1 MTREEQKIEDTW
13 NLEAI
18 FKDKKAFDAALKK
31 ARGYEKK
38 IKAYKGKITTKEALV
53 EVLTL
58 YDELGIIFEKLGSY
72 AYMKT
77 SEDGS
82 SEANMAL
89 MSTYIQA
96 STKISASISFLT
108 PEITKIDSDK
118 ITSWLKDKELKD
130 HRIFLKRLLRS
141 KKYVLSEN
149 EEKLLSNESNVGG
162 VFSRAFD
169 DLTDVD
175 FDFGEINGT
184 PLTHA
189 TYSAFLQNDD
199 IKVREKAYYQYYK
212 KYDENKH
219 LISKL
224 YEGAIRQ
231 SLFKTEARGYKSTLE
246 RALFEDNISIDVF
259 KNLIDAAHSGR
270 SVLERYYALKRKV
283 LNQDKLYHYD
293 VYMPL
298 VKTYKTHTTY
308 DEAVSLVIKAL
319 SPLGKEYTNVLK
331 KGLTTERWVDRY
343 ENKGKASG
351 AYSNGSYKT
360 LPYILM
366 SYKEDVLRD
375 VFTLAHEGGHSM
387 HSYYSARNNPYSSYN
402 YTIFEAEVASTF
414 NENLL
419 FKYLIGHSKD
429 DDEKYYLLSKQ
440 ADDIIATF
448 FRQTMFAEFEYK
460 VHSALQRGDAITLE
474 FFLNTYSELLHQYL
488 PGVELDNTSSL
499 ECLRIPHFYRP
510 FYVWKYATGISAA
523 VALSERVINGSDK
536 ERNDYLGFLK
546 SGGSHFPLD
555 SLKKAGVDLKN
566 KESFTNI
573 VKMFDNIVSE
583 LEKHFH

>member
-1 MTREEQKIEDTW
+1 MDRQEQKIENTW

-18 FKDKKAFDAALKK
+18 FKDKTAFDSAKKK
-31 ARGYEKK
+31 ALSISKK
-38 IKAYKGKITTKEALV
+38 IQNKKGTINNKGVLL
-53 EVLTL
+53 EVLQLSDT
-58 YDELGIIFEKLGSY
+58 LGILLEKLGSY

-82 SEANMAL
+82 NANNMAL
-89 MSTYIQA
+89 MSEFIQC
-96 STKISASISFLT
+96 STTIDAQTSFVL
-108 PEITKIDSDK
+108 PEITSIDSAILTEWK
-118 ITSWLKDKELKD
+118 NDKEFKD
-130 HRIFLKRLLRS
+130 YKIYISRIIRN
-141 KKYVLSEN
+141 KKHILSEK
-149 EEKLLSNESNVGG
+149 EEKILSLEGDVGMT
-162 VFSRAFD
+162 FSRAFD

-175 FDFGEINGT
+175 FDFGEVDGT

-189 TYSAFLQNDD
+189 TYSSFLQNNSSEMR
-199 IKVREKAYYQYYK
+199 KKAYYQYYK
-212 KYDENKH
+212 KYDESKH
-219 LISKL
+219 AISKL

-231 SLFKTEARGYKSTLE
+231 SLFSTKARGYKSTLE
-246 RALFEDNISIDVF
+246 KALFKDNISKDVF
-259 KNLIDAAHSGR
+259 LNLIDVAHSGHDI
-270 SVLERYYALKRKV
+270 LKKYYTLKRKV

-298 VKTYKTHTTY
+298 VKTYKTHTSY
-308 DEAVSLVIKAL
+308 DEAVELVINAL
-319 SPLGKEYTNVLK
+319 SPLGKEYTSILK

-419 FKYLIGHSKD
+419 FKYLINNAKS
-429 DDEKYYLLSKQ
+429 DDEKYYVLSKQ

-460 VHSALQRGDAITLE
+460 VHTALQNGDAITLE
-474 FFLNTYSELLHQYL
+474 FFLSAYKKLLEEYL
-488 PGVELDNTSSL
+488 PNVELDDTANL

-523 VALSERVINGSDK
+523 VALSDRVLNGGEK

-566 KESFTNI
+566 KQTFTNI
-573 VKMFDNIVSE
+573 VKMFDNIVGE
-583 LEKHFH
+583 LEKHFN